1 MVRVTGIEVEGVG
14 YIVVSGD
21 GVLGYHIYVLVP
33 MGTSNNDYI
42 LGVVFSDL
50 IDNGNGIFF
59 DGLPR
64 LPLRFV
70 PYFVYDI
77 GYTYISFCHLAEESL
92 SLFDVPVGVVVV
104 PVYDYINTAL
114 NPTVGDLLDQSRLL
128 FGLLKIPFIRF
139 DGHGKPDE

>member
-21 GVLGYHIYVLVP
+21 GVIGCHIYILVP
-33 MGTSNNDYI
+33 MGASNNDYI

-77 GYTYISFCHLAEESL
+77 GYTRISFCHLAKEGFR
-92 SLFDVPVGVVVV
+92 LFNVSVGVVVV
-104 PVYDYINTAL
+104 PVYDYVNAAF
-114 NPTVGDLLDQSRLL
+114 NSTV
-128 FGLLKIPFIRF
+128 
-139 DGHGKPDE
+139 